1 MAIEIIA
8 CRVLKKER
16 PKSPM
21 ETQLLGTQAKN
32 RESSQSC
39 QKHVNIGTK
48 QHPRQTVNRNQF

>member
-8 CRVLKKER
+8 CRVLRKER
-16 PKSPM
+16 PKSPV

-32 RESSQSC
+32 RESSQSYC

-48 QHPRQTVNRNQF
+48 TAS